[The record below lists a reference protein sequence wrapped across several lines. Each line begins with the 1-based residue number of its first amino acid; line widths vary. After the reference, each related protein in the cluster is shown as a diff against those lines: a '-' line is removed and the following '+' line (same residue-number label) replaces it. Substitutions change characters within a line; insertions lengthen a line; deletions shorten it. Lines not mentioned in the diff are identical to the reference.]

1 MNITQRLKLITFL
14 PSIILFIISSI
25 FLYYFA
31 TRYVEFGNIQ
41 KNIKQAPK
49 TITLLRA
56 VENEAILTARYLAKP
71 QAPLLEKL
79 KKQYAR
85 TDAAAAALRSGSMH
99 NPKVKN
105 ALALLSIV
113 RDKVQKQS
121 TDFDQIYFALYYNAI
136 IEPIARSLDL
146 KHYTHLPFIITQRG
160 AKDFESFLYTGQE
173 TGLLAYKNDRAEYD
187 QKSQIV
193 ELSEIARADSFL
205 QNYDNIELKE
215 VIDSIKAMR
224 LAFLNAKPFNTEEWI
239 AKNRVKLDAIQ
250 NLLRSDVQSAAAFMK
265 NRISFFLIALLI
277 ALAFLVLSILFMV
290 YSYLF
295 IKEYKKNREKL
306 QNLLKSVALSD
317 DILKER
323 PDLAKELDLDNN
335 EDIDK
340 AYEIL
345 KLALKRTEIAKEA
358 AEEANKAKSLF
369 LANMSHEIRTPL
381 NGIMGFTDLLRQS
394 DLNEEQ
400 KEFVDIIK
408 KSSENLLE
416 IINNILDIA
425 KIESQKIELEH
436 IVFDPITE
444 FENAVEVYAPRA
456 AEKDLN
462 LAFFIDPN
470 LRKPLKG
477 DPTKI
482 KEVLINLI
490 SNAVKFTSKGGEIAV
505 EIRKIAQKDSKA
517 VVHFEVRDTG
527 IGIPKDKRDRIFE
540 AFTQADTSVTRKYGG
555 TGLGL
560 TISSEFIRL
569 MGGQLKV
576 DSEEGKGSTF
586 HFDLELEEIPIIEEE
601 NYKDRFNILKVVFYE
616 DSAKPKAQNRFL
628 QEYMDYFGVQFQ
640 RLGSLQ
646 ETLESGK
653 KSNFALLDF
662 DYVKPVQVK
671 QFFMN
676 KVPVA
681 LVSKVTKKRTVQEL
695 MSKLIK
701 NINEPVNFTKL
712 KELLDYYVS
721 HAKEISNK
729 SSIVALPQNVKFR
742 AKALVAEDNVINQK
756 LIKKTLEDY
765 GLQVDLADNG
775 LEALEK
781 FKQNNYD
788 IIFMDIQ
795 MPVKDGI
802 EAMQE
807 IHLYEK
813 EMKRIPT
820 PIIALTAHALKGDRE
835 RFMNKGFDEYITK
848 PINRKDV
855 ETILKAFLPD
865 KKYIPQA
872 EEIEQEQNTQETQAN
887 EEPREVK
894 KSGYDF
900 DILLLKKSPLE
911 AKLFANV
918 LKSLGYSVDMALD
931 LDDFKQRL
939 EQRRYKIAFIDK
951 ESDEYNFHIIR
962 ALREIAPDT
971 KFVLLVEP
979 SYDIASLTTLEKE
992 FYDDVMRNIIKKDF
1006 FKTEIEKLY
1015 QKEEV

>member
-1 MNITQRLKLITFL
+1 MNVSHRLKLITFL
-14 PSIILFIISSI
+14 PAIILFILSSI
-25 FLYYFA
+25 FLYYF
-31 TRYVEFGNIQ
+31 TMRYIEYSDTQ
-41 KNIKQAPK
+41 KILKKAHSSVA
-49 TITLLRA
+49 LLRNI
-56 VENEAILTARYLAKP
+56 EDEATLAALYLAKP
-71 QAPLLEKL
+71 SEAL
-79 KKQYAR
+79 KKRLKAQYTL
-85 TDAAAAALRSGSMH
+85 TDTAAKKFRAPTLSS
-99 NPKVKN
+99 KVAN
-105 ALALLSIV
+105 ALALLRIV
-113 RDKVQKQS
+113 RDKTFKPGADFKQL
-121 TDFDQIYFALYYNAI
+121 YLALYYNAI
-136 IEPIARSLDL
+136 IEPIAARLDL
-146 KHYTHLPFIITQRG
+146 KRYKTLESALAQRS

-173 TGLLAYKNDRAEYD
+173 TGLLAYLNEKRDY
-187 QKSQIV
+187 SQSYKII
-193 ELSEIARADSFL
+193 ELSEITRADTFL
-205 QNYDNIELKE
+205 QNINNPQLKK
-215 VIDSIKAMR
+215 VIDSIKSMR
-224 LAFLNAKPFNTEEWI
+224 LAFLNDRPFDTTAWI
-239 AKNRVKLDAIQ
+239 AQNRIKLDTAQRLISTDITAATKFFQ
-250 NLLRSDVQSAAAFMK
+250 NRL
-265 NRISFFLIALLI
+265 SFFLIALLI
-277 ALAFLVLSILFMV
+277 ALAFWILSILLML

-295 IKEYKKNREKL
+295 IKEYAKNREKL
-306 QNLLKSVALSD
+306 QNLLKTVALSD

-323 PDLAKELDLDNN
+323 PDLAKEVDLDTS
-335 EDIDK
+335 EGIEK

-345 KLALKRTEIAKEA
+345 RLALKRTEKAKEA

-381 NGIMGFTDLLRQS
+381 NGIMGFTELLKGT
-394 DLNEEQ
+394 DLNDEQ
-400 KEFVDIIK
+400 KEFVEIIK

-425 KIESQKIELEH
+425 KIESKKIELEH
-436 IVFDPITE
+436 VVFDPIVE

-456 AEKDLN
+456 AEKDIN
-462 LAFFIDPN
+462 LALFVDPH
-470 LRKPLKG
+470 LSKPLKG

-490 SNAVKFTSKGGEIAV
+490 SNAVKFTPKGGEIAV
-505 EIRKIAQKDSKA
+505 EIRKIGQKDSKA
-517 VVHFEVRDTG
+517 ILHFEVRDTG
-527 IGIPKDKRDRIFE
+527 IGIPKDKRDKIFE

-560 TISSEFIRL
+560 TISSEFVKL
-569 MGGQLKV
+569 MGGQLKIE
-576 DSEEGKGSTF
+576 SEEGKGSRF
-586 HFDLELEEIPIIEEE
+586 YFKLELEEIPVVEEE
-601 NYKDRFNILKVVFYE
+601 SYKDRFNTLKVVFYE
-616 DSAKPKAQNRFL
+616 DSTKPKIQNRYIE
-628 QEYMDYFGVQFQ
+628 EYMSYFGVHFT
-640 RLGSLQ
+640 RIGSLQ
-646 ETLESGK
+646 ETLDTGK

-662 DYVKPVQVK
+662 DYVDSKQIK

-681 LVSKVTKKRTVQEL
+681 LISKVTKKRMVQEFAP
-695 MSKLIK
+695 KLVK
-701 NINEPVNFTKL
+701 NISEPANFTKL
-712 KELLDYYVS
+712 KELLGYYVE
-721 HAKEISNK
+721 HAKEISSK
-729 SSIVALPQNVKFR
+729 ATIAAIPQNVKFR

-765 GLQVDLADNG
+765 GMQVDLADNG

-788 IIFMDIQ
+788 IVFMDIQ

-813 EMKRIPT
+813 EMKLIPT

-835 RFMNKGFDEYITK
+835 RFMSRGFDEYITK
-848 PINRKDV
+848 PINRKDI

-865 KKYIPQA
+865 KKYIPDVTQ
-872 EEIEQEQNTQETQAN
+872 EPQEQSEQPQETETPKPVQKEAF
-887 EEPREVK
+887 
-894 KSGYDF
+894 DF

-939 EQRRYKIAFIDK
+939 EKRRYKIAFIDK

-962 ALREIAPDT
+962 ALRETAPDT

-979 SYDIASLTTLEKE
+979 SFDIASLSTLEKE
-992 FYDDVMRNIIKKDF
+992 FYDDVIRNIIKKDF

-1015 QKEEV
+1015 QKEEA